1 MRYDPAILIAR
12 TRAEAFEEAAAW
24 HQWLVDDPAFHL
36 VVGPHL
42 HAIRYLN
49 GLADIERAKIPTRDN
64 RITDCIEIDTPS
76 PYPLADSGLD
86 GI

>member
-1 MRYDPAILIAR
+1 MHHLAR
-12 TRAEAFEEAAAW
+12 A
-24 HQWLVDDPAFHL
+24 
-36 VVGPHL
+36 
-42 HAIRYLN
+42 
-49 GLADIERAKIPTRDN
+49 ERAKIPTRDN